1 MRIKLD
7 ESYYIEDNGS
17 GYTLVKWT
25 GKTDKRGDQLNDL
38 IKYPASIE
46 HALKLYA
53 RLRAIDE
60 REEATLK
67 EYVDSINQSFL
78 LVSRLL
84 QGEQT

>member
-1 MRIKLD
+1 MKIKLD

-17 GYTLVKWT
+17 GYTLIKWT

-60 REEATLK
+60 REEMTLK

-84 QGEQT
+84 RGEQT